1 MKPTEILSDEHRVIE
16 QVLACLDRM
25 IDVAKRKGIFD
36 EQRARDVVDFFR
48 NFADAC
54 HHGKEEVHLF
64 TLLEA
69 RGFQRATGPTGVM
82 LAEHEL
88 GREHVKGMIEAIP
101 AAARGEK
108 AALESFIG
116 HARAYIDLLG
126 DHIHKEDH
134 CLFPMAEHAL
144 GVEDRKALLAAFERV
159 ETHEMGTGTHEKYLK
174 LAHELAD
181 HYGVPKVAAGKSAG
195 AGCGCRH

>member
-25 IDVAKRKGIFD
+25 ID
-36 EQRARDVVDFFR
+36 RAQGEGSLDGVRASAAVDFLR
-48 NFADAC
+48 NVADAC

-88 GREHVKGMIEAIP
+88 GRAHVKGMSEAIP
-101 AAARGEK
+101 AAARGEE

-116 HARAYIDLLG
+116 HARAYVDLLG

-134 CLFPMAEHAL
+134 CLFPMAEQAL
-144 GVEDRKALLAAFERV
+144 GAEDRKALLAAFERV

-174 LAHELAD
+174 LAHDLAD
-181 HYGVPKVAAGKSAG
+181 HYGVPKAAAGKAAG